1 MKIIVLGCGK
11 IGRSIAAQLAEE
23 NEHDIT
29 LIDRNPAK
37 LTAITSA
44 LDVAGVIGSG
54 VDYEAQLEAG
64 VEDADLLIAVTAQD
78 EINLLSCLIARKAG
92 NCSTIARVRNP
103 DYGRGLNF
111 IREELGLSMTINPEL
126 TAAREISRLL
136 RFPSA
141 IKAETFAKGRVE
153 MFQLRIPEHSSL
165 HEMPVSDL
173 RHRILADALV
183 AIIERDGK
191 SEIPSGSTVL
201 HTGDLVTV
209 LVPPEHASAFFRKAG
224 VPDDRIR
231 STMLVGGGKIGYFV
245 AKQLLKSGMDV
256 KIIERDFQRCEF
268 LSERLPRATII
279 QADGTDRDVLMEEG
293 LAEAESFASLTDIDE
308 ENILLSLY
316 AGTQTRGKVITK
328 VNRVDYGGLVSTLN
342 VGSVIYPRDITAT
355 AILRYVR
362 AMQNTLGS
370 NVETL
375 YQLRGAEA
383 LEFRVRGESSLT
395 QVPIEQLRL
404 RPGLLIACINRR
416 GEIILPYGRDVILPG
431 DTVIVVTTNTG
442 LKDLHDIVAGEA

>member
-11 IGRSIAAQLAEE
+11 VGRSIAAQLAEE
-23 NEHDIT
+23 EGHDIT

-37 LTAITSA
+37 LTAMTSA
-44 LDVAGVIGSG
+44 LDVAGVIGNG
-54 VDYEAQLEAG
+54 VDYEVQLEAG

-126 TAAREISRLL
+126 AAAREISRLL

-153 MFQLRIPEHSSL
+153 MFQLRIPPHSAL
-165 HEMPVSDL
+165 HEMPVSEL
-173 RHRILADALV
+173 RHRILSDALV
-183 AIIERDGK
+183 AIVERDGN

-201 HTGDLVTV
+201 RAGDLVTV
-209 LVPPEHASAFFRKAG
+209 LVPPAHASAFFRKAG

-231 STMLVGGGKIGYFV
+231 SAILVGGGKIGYFV

-256 KIIERDFQRCEF
+256 KIIERDFARCEF
-268 LSERLPRATII
+268 LSERLPRATVI
-279 QADGTDRDVLMEEG
+279 QADGTDREVLMEEG

-316 AGTQTRGKVITK
+316 AGTQTRGKIITK
-328 VNRVDYGGLVSTLN
+328 VNRVDYGGLVSTLD

-375 YQLRGAEA
+375 YQLHGAEA
-383 LEFRVRGESSLT
+383 LEFRVRESSGLT
-395 QVPIEQLRL
+395 QVPLEQLRL
-404 RPGLLIACINRR
+404 RAGLVIACINRG